1 MSRRGDQ
8 AKGRQEQAV
17 ICGVIALA
25 IAVLAAIIFLPR
37 AGEPVLIVPLGAEG
51 RTAVPALLSAPET
64 LILARGSLADSYVI
78 GGAHPG
84 FARGLLLHGV
94 LLLNATAPGC
104 GPVGDPVGVPVTGN
118 YSPF

>member
-1 MSRRGDQ
+1 MTRRGDQ

-25 IAVLAAIIFLPR
+25 LAVLAAIILLPR
-37 AGEPVLIVPLGAEG
+37 AGEPVLIVPLGAAG
-51 RTAVPALLSAPET
+51 KTALPALLSAPDT

-78 GGAHPG
+78 GGEHPG
-84 FARGLLLHGV
+84 LAKGLLLHSV

-104 GPVGDPVGVPVTGN
+104 GPVGDQVGGN